1 MSEYWYTNPRILF
14 DKYNEFI
21 PYKNLSRVDKINA
34 IARLAIYLFL
44 FIMVGKINKK
54 WLSVPIIILLITCF
68 LGVSER
74 FTSIDPKIDPEACT
88 KPTNS
93 NPFMNFTYGDLV
105 TVPDRLG
112 ACTYEASKKEM
123 RQKFNKHTHIDTS
136 DIWGRHISDRQFY
149 TMPNTNIVNN
159 QTEFAKWIFG
169 NSGDCKTTGTDCLKI
184 ADNRYHRGRITT
196 AN

>member
-44 FIMVGKINKK
+44 FIIVGKINKK

-88 KPTNS
+88 KPTRN

-123 RQKFNKHTHIDTS
+123 RQEFNKHTHIDTS

-159 QTEFAKWIFG
+159 QTEFAQWIFG
-169 NSGDCKTTGTDCLKI
+169 NSGECKTTGKDCLKI
-184 ADNRYHRGRITT
+184 ADTRYHRGRITI

>member
-1 MSEYWYTNPRILF
+1 MSEYWYTNPRILI
-14 DKYNEFI
+14 DKYAQVI

-68 LGVSER
+68 IGVSER
-74 FTSIDPKIDPEACT
+74 FTSTDKEVDPEACT
-88 KPTNS
+88 KPTSS

-112 ACTYEASKKEM
+112 ACTYDASKKEM
-123 RQKFNKHTHIDTS
+123 RKEFNKHTHIDTS
-136 DIWGRHISDRQFY
+136 DIWGRHTSDRQFY
-149 TMPNTNIVNN
+149 TMPNTNIVND
-159 QTEFAKWIFG
+159 QTGFAKWIFG
-169 NSGDCKTTGTDCLKI
+169 NSGECKSTGINCLKI
-184 ADNRYHRGRITT
+184 ADPQYHRARVVTP
-196 AN
+196 N